1 MSLAQLNDFLDQK
14 KGGGKYIVVF
24 KDKENHVVD
33 GIEIKTFGQDG
44 RSIKQQVNDYAND
57 LMAREGMVELNCEI
71 HKK

>member
-1 MSLAQLNDFLDQK
+1 MSLAHIDDFLDQK

-33 GIEIKTFGQDG
+33 GIEIKTFGQDS
-44 RSIKQQVNDYAND
+44 RSIKKAANDYAND
-57 LMAREGMVELNCEI
+57 LMARENIVEVNWEI

>member
-14 KGGGKYIVVF
+14 KGDGKYIVVF

-33 GIEIKTFGQDG
+33 GIEIKMFGQDG